1 MKYQTYPAYDL
12 HAASKGD
19 KIINI
24 VRCVSLSGNKMDTGC
39 TMCRALWFDNKIQ
52 KTYYCNATMVSAYH
66 YTLQFHILYCKGEH
80 ATSIVIS
87 YSNYFCSGLYGPIY
101 LYFSGVQPAFGFG
114 ILGIWLYE
122 NLVDRLCICLHQ
134 DPFCQFYSYNL
145 VSL

>member
-1 MKYQTYPAYDL
+1 MPLRKEIKLSILFVVFLFLATKWILVAQCVVLSDL
-12 HAASKGD
+12 
-19 KIINI
+19 IIKFKKRI
-24 VRCVSLSGNKMDTGC
+24 IAMVF
-39 TMCRALWFDNKIQ
+39 A
-52 KTYYCNATMVSAYH
+52 MVSAYH